1 MGYDD
6 LPRRWQKTKGAV
18 LVLVLAGLV
27 WGGYRAYWT
36 YQWAKAGL
44 FKAHDAYGAL
54 AAPVT
59 LPNNQV
65 LMVTVDGK
73 QVPVPLAEMLRVLAV
88 ERGQQSVSKT
98 IPPQPTAP

>member
-44 FKAHDAYGAL
+44 FRAHDAYGAL

-59 LPNNQV
+59 LPDNKI
-65 LMVTVDGK
+65 LLVTVDGK
-73 QVPVPLAEMLRVLAV
+73 QVAVPLVEILRAMAS
-88 ERGQQSVSKT
+88 EHGQRSVSAS
-98 IPPQPTAP
+98 QAAPRK